1 MADRSW
7 VNCWQTRS
15 TGHPS
20 HLRYSTVTLCPP
32 RVVLPHQ
39 VEVTLKTAG
48 SYTELRAWKLGV
60 DLVVEVYR
68 ATQDFPKA
76 ERYGLMNQLR
86 RAAVSVPSNIAEGKG
101 RFTDRE
107 FALFLRHARGSLL
120 EVETQLFI
128 AGKLGYLSSERVH
141 SLASQT
147 EQLAKTLNALL
158 NVVKE
163 KPPKEVSERKHGTG
177 ASGVQPLANDHQ
189 PSATP
194 QTPKLPGTV
203 TCV

>member
-1 MADRSW
+1 
-7 VNCWQTRS
+7 V
-15 TGHPS
+15 
-20 HLRYSTVTLCPP
+20 
-32 RVVLPHQ
+32 
-39 VEVTLKTAG
+39 AG

-60 DLVVEVYR
+60 ALGVEVYR
-68 ATQDFPKA
+68 AIQDFPKT
-76 ERYGLMNQLR
+76 ELYGLTNQLR

-107 FALFLRHARGSLL
+107 FALFLRPARGSLL

-128 AGKLGYLSSERVH
+128 AGKLGYLTSEKVQ

-163 KPPKEVSERKHGTG
+163 KPINGESQKKNNKV
-177 ASGVQPLANDHQ
+177 A
-189 PSATP
+189 
-194 QTPKLPGTV
+194 
-203 TCV
+203 

>member
-1 MADRSW
+1 
-7 VNCWQTRS
+7 
-15 TGHPS
+15 
-20 HLRYSTVTLCPP
+20 
-32 RVVLPHQ
+32 
-39 VEVTLKTAG
+39 
-48 SYTELRAWKLGV
+48 V

-68 ATQDFPKA
+68 ATQDFPKT
-76 ERYGLMNQLR
+76 ELYGLTNQLR

-128 AGKLGYLSSERVH
+128 AGKLGYLSSEEVKT
-141 SLASQT
+141 LASQT

-163 KPPKEVSERKHGTG
+163 TPRKEEGEKKNCKV
-177 ASGVQPLANDHQ
+177 A
-189 PSATP
+189 
-194 QTPKLPGTV
+194 
-203 TCV
+203 

>member
-1 MADRSW
+1 MPA
-7 VNCWQTRS
+7 
-15 TGHPS
+15 
-20 HLRYSTVTLCPP
+20 
-32 RVVLPHQ
+32 
-39 VEVTLKTAG
+39 

-68 ATQDFPKA
+68 ATQAFPKS
-76 ERYGLMNQLR
+76 ELYGLTNQLR

-128 AGKLGYLSSERVH
+128 AGKLGYLTSEKVE

-158 NVVKE
+158 NVVKGKPHKEESQRE
-163 KPPKEVSERKHGTG
+163 KRAG
-177 ASGVQPLANDHQ
+177 
-189 PSATP
+189 
-194 QTPKLPGTV
+194 
-203 TCV
+203 

>member
-1 MADRSW
+1 M
-7 VNCWQTRS
+7 
-15 TGHPS
+15 
-20 HLRYSTVTLCPP
+20 
-32 RVVLPHQ
+32 
-39 VEVTLKTAG
+39 
-48 SYTELRAWKLGV
+48 

-68 ATQDFPKA
+68 ATQDFPKT
-76 ERYGLMNQLR
+76 ELYGLTNQLR

-128 AGKLGYLSSERVH
+128 AGKLGYLTSEKVQ
-141 SLASQT
+141 SLAIQT

-163 KPPKEVSERKHGTG
+163 KPINGESQKKTAR
-177 ASGVQPLANDHQ
+177 
-189 PSATP
+189 
-194 QTPKLPGTV
+194 
-203 TCV
+203 

>member
-1 MADRSW
+1 M
-7 VNCWQTRS
+7 
-15 TGHPS
+15 
-20 HLRYSTVTLCPP
+20 
-32 RVVLPHQ
+32 
-39 VEVTLKTAG
+39 AG

-68 ATQDFPKA
+68 ATQDFPKT
-76 ERYGLMNQLR
+76 ELYGLTNQLR

-128 AGKLGYLSSERVH
+128 AGKLGYLTSEKVQ
-141 SLASQT
+141 SLAIQT

-163 KPPKEVSERKHGTG
+163 KPINGESQKKTAR
-177 ASGVQPLANDHQ
+177 
-189 PSATP
+189 
-194 QTPKLPGTV
+194 
-203 TCV
+203 

>member
-1 MADRSW
+1 
-7 VNCWQTRS
+7 V
-15 TGHPS
+15 
-20 HLRYSTVTLCPP
+20 
-32 RVVLPHQ
+32 
-39 VEVTLKTAG
+39 AG

-68 ATQDFPKA
+68 ATQDFPKT
-76 ERYGLMNQLR
+76 ELYGLTNQLR

-128 AGKLGYLSSERVH
+128 AGKLGYLTSEKVQ

-147 EQLAKTLNALL
+147 EQLARTLNALL

-163 KPPKEVSERKHGTG
+163 SPQRDETREKSRKTG
-177 ASGVQPLANDHQ
+177 
-189 PSATP
+189 
-194 QTPKLPGTV
+194 
-203 TCV
+203 